1 MTSRRID
8 PLDHWQWTKPWGW
21 NLPLQSGS
29 EDEFKKFW
37 CPNCQLWGVE
47 WGRPT
52 WVKDDQTHLQHSC
65 RQCFA
70 MRFWSLRDEL
80 ALRFLLGNLG
90 LLTVEECNLDHIA
103 MGHSPQGLDDSRKEE
118 ALRQARSAQD
128 PSQRLA
134 ALQRFIGILNDPQGS
149 VTS

>member
-1 MTSRRID
+1 
-8 PLDHWQWTKPWGW
+8 
-21 NLPLQSGS
+21 
-29 EDEFKKFW
+29 
-37 CPNCQLWGVE
+37 
-47 WGRPT
+47 
-52 WVKDDQTHLQHSC
+52 
-65 RQCFA
+65 

-103 MGHSPQGLDDSRKEE
+103 MGHSPEGLNDSRKEE
-118 ALRQARSAQD
+118 ALRQARSAQE

-134 ALQRFIGILNDPQGS
+134 ALQMFIGILNDPQGS